1 VTVTS
6 RLVDAC
12 TGAPTPD
19 ADPFAPD
26 PRQLVDVDHPGAAL
40 SRDQVDA
47 RARGGVWRFR
57 ELVDPA
63 LPAGEEVSLAEG
75 DTPLLDCPDLARYAG
90 TSHLAVKHEG
100 RNPTGSF
107 KDRGMTVA
115 VSRARHLGHEVLACA
130 STGNTAASLAA
141 YAARAGLR
149 AAIVVPADATAS
161 GKLSQAVAHGARA
174 VQVEG
179 DFDAAMRLVLELA
192 RSGDVALVNS
202 ANPWRVEGQKT
213 IVFELLAQLGWDP
226 PDWLVF
232 PAGNLGN
239 AAAFGKAL
247 REARAL
253 GWIERAPR
261 LAAVQAAG
269 AAPFAASFA
278 KDFASLE
285 PVAAE
290 TIATAIRIGAP
301 VSFPRAIA
309 GLRETDGVV
318 LAVDDGAILDAK
330 AVVDAAG
337 IGAEPASC
345 ASVAGAR
352 AQAEAGTIRPGER
365 VVCLL
370 TGHLLKDPETTLAYH
385 EGRLGPAARANAPVR
400 VPAKLEALRGVLRGG

>member
-1 VTVTS
+1 VTAIS
-6 RLVDAC
+6 KLVDAR
-12 TGAPTPD
+12 TGAPVPD
-19 ADPFAPD
+19 ADPFAPN
-26 PRQLVDVDHPGAAL
+26 PRQLVDVDHPGATL
-40 SRDQVDA
+40 SREQVDA
-47 RARGGVWRFR
+47 RTGGVWRFR
-57 ELVDPA
+57 ELVDPG
-63 LPAGEEVSLAEG
+63 LPVGEEVSLAEG

-90 TSHLAVKHEG
+90 TDQLVVKHEG

-115 VSRARHLGHEVLACA
+115 VSRARHLGHQVLACA

-141 YAARAGLR
+141 YASRAGLR
-149 AAIVVPADATAS
+149 AAIVVPANATAS
-161 GKLSQAVAHGARA
+161 SKLSQAVAHGARA

-179 DFDAAMRLVLELA
+179 DFDAAMGLVLELA
-192 RSGDVALVNS
+192 RAGDVALVNS

-226 PDWLVF
+226 PDWFVF

-253 GWIERAPR
+253 GWIERLPR

-269 AAPFAASFA
+269 AAPFAESFA
-278 KDFASLE
+278 RDFASLE
-285 PVAAE
+285 PVTAE

-301 VSFPRAIA
+301 VSFPRAVA
-309 GLRETDGVV
+309 GLRETSGVV
-318 LAVDDGAILDAK
+318 LAVDDAAILDAK
-330 AVVDAAG
+330 AAVDAAG

-352 AQAEAGTIRPGER
+352 ALARTGRIRPGER

-385 EGRLGPAARANAPVR
+385 EGRLGPADRANAPVQ
-400 VPAKLEALRGVLRGG
+400 VPAELEALRGALQGR